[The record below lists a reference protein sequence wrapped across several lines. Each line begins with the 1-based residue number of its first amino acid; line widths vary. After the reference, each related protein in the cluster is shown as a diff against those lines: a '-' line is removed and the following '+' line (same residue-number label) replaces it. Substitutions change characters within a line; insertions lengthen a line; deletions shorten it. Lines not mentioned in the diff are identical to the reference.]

1 MNKKQKDKKPDQIEE
16 KKEKYRFSDL
26 LKTAWMQSALKLA
39 IIASIASV
47 IAIWMFQFFDISG
60 SQFFADT
67 EKVFLEYGLLGIFI
81 ATIIAGTIIPLG
93 SPALVAAAGLF
104 GVNPIALIIVSTTG
118 FTIGMIINYALAYRL
133 GRPYIEKKM
142 SKTDL
147 EEMTFVWQKWGW
159 IIYTIFGAI
168 PVLPVELLAFVCGFL
183 KTRVL
188 TFIILSFLPR
198 FFVFTMLVYFGQ
210 SAGIWL
216 GIT

>member
-1 MNKKQKDKKPDQIEE
+1 MNKKEKKTDQIAE
-16 KKEKYRFSDL
+16 KKEKYRFRDL
-26 LKTAWMQSALKLA
+26 LKTKWMQSALKLA
-39 IIASIASV
+39 IIASIAAV
-47 IAIWMFQFFDISG
+47 LAFWMFHFFDISG

-67 EKVFLEYGLLGIFI
+67 EEVFLEYGLLGIFI

-93 SPALVAAAGLF
+93 SPALVAAAALF

-142 SKTDL
+142 SKNDL

-159 IIYTIFGAI
+159 IIFTIFGAI

-198 FFVFTMLVYFGQ
+198 FFVFAMLVYFGQ
-210 SAGIWL
+210 SVGIWL
-216 GIT
+216 GIA

>member
-26 LKTAWMQSALKLA
+26 LKTAWMKSALKLA
-39 IIASIASV
+39 IIASIAAV

-67 EKVFLEYGLLGIFI
+67 EKFFLEYGLLGIFI

-93 SPALVAAAGLF
+93 SPALVAAAALF

-133 GRPYIEKKM
+133 GRPYVEKKM

>member
-1 MNKKQKDKKPDQIEE
+1 MNEKQKDKKPDQL
-16 KKEKYRFSDL
+16 KEKYRFRDL

-39 IIASIASV
+39 IIASIAAV
-47 IAIWMFQFFDISG
+47 LAIWVFQFFDISG
-60 SQFFADT
+60 SQFYADT